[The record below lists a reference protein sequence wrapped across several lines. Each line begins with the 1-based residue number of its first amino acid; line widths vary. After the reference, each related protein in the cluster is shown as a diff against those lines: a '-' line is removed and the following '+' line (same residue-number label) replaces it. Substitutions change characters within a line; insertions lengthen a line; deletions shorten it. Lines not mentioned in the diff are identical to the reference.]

1 MKKNNTKTKKGDK
14 TNVKSKI
21 IDFSALDTEDRED
34 DKAWNAM
41 KLYGMDD
48 EKEASYESPKRVSA
62 EAKQKISSL
71 RLRLFG
77 ARIREIYNMKVA

>member
-1 MKKNNTKTKKGDK
+1 MKKNTKAKKGEK

-21 IDFSALDTEDRED
+21 IDFSALDTESRED

-62 EAKQKISSL
+62 EAKRRISSL
-71 RLRLFG
+71 RVRLFG
-77 ARIREIYNMKVA
+77 ARIRDVYNMKAA